1 MPVPKIAA
9 DLLTERG
16 KVRSL
21 TDDRLFTDPRD
32 FDRCW
37 RETLAAAEIADFRF
51 HDLRHTAASYLAMHG
66 ATLAELAEVL
76 GHKTLQMVKRYSH
89 LTEQHKRSLVD
100 RMAAGC
106 LAMAKLSD
114 AVREALMAAKG
125 WMESTLR
132 LFAPEL
138 PLASCLS
145 SIANTLSIQ
154 MLGASNISDR
164 RLRLSIAA
172 SWTLGGLIANQRA
185 HEQSCKEAKA
195 LELLE
200 QAAIELGLNRDYFIS
215 KIPEDDSIAG
225 RFAQAADDH
234 FGALIGKRGRA
245 SCNESATRA
254 MHIRLIALAVPARFN
269 ARYAFVTDVANRIGI
284 DVTRQYVRALLLKGR
299 T

>member
-1 MPVPKIAA
+1 
-9 DLLTERG
+9 
-16 KVRSL
+16 
-21 TDDRLFTDPRD
+21 
-32 FDRCW
+32 
-37 RETLAAAEIADFRF
+37 
-51 HDLRHTAASYLAMHG
+51 
-66 ATLAELAEVL
+66 
-76 GHKTLQMVKRYSH
+76 
-89 LTEQHKRSLVD
+89 
-100 RMAAGC
+100 
-106 LAMAKLSD
+106 MAKLSD
-114 AVREALMAAKG
+114 AVSEALMAAKG
-125 WMESTLR
+125 LDGIDIEAICPGITSSE
-132 LFAPEL
+132 LFEQYCQHVVDSDVGSFEHFGSA
-138 PLASCLS
+138 LA
-145 SIANTLSIQ
+145 II
-154 MLGASNISDR
+154 DR
-164 RLRLSIAA
+164 GLLDVGRLRSRINERTSKAVKK
-172 SWTLGGLIANQRA
+172 Q
-185 HEQSCKEAKA
+185 KA

>member
-1 MPVPKIAA
+1 M
-9 DLLTERG
+9 
-16 KVRSL
+16 
-21 TDDRLFTDPRD
+21 
-32 FDRCW
+32 
-37 RETLAAAEIADFRF
+37 
-51 HDLRHTAASYLAMHG
+51 
-66 ATLAELAEVL
+66 
-76 GHKTLQMVKRYSH
+76 KRYSH

-125 WMESTLR
+125 LDGIDIEAICPGITSSE
-132 LFAPEL
+132 LFEQYCQHVVDSDVGSFRTFRIGACDYRSR
-138 PLASCLS
+138 PL
-145 SIANTLSIQ
+145 
-154 MLGASNISDR
+154 GR
-164 RLRLSIAA
+164 WAA
-172 SWTLGGLIANQRA
+172 SIANQRA

-200 QAAIELGLNRDYFIS
+200 QAAIRWGLTGIISS

-284 DVTRQYVRALLLKGR
+284 DVTRQYVRALAQRAYLSE
-299 T
+299 TITAA